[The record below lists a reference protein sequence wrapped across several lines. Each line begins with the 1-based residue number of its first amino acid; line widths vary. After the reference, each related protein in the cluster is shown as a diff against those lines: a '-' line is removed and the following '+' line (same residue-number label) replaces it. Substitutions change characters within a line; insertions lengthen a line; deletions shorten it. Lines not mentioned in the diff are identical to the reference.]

1 MELFKGSSFQGSRGQ
16 GEHAAQ
22 ASPTPMEKNYFFI
35 YDKEHP
41 QVDLFQAKYS
51 GKETYYGKL
60 FLSLTALQDIFIG
73 SGEIDKKDNRLVDM
87 FSYVITGS
95 DSKTWNIPGSSLKGC
110 IFTHLSMF
118 LRARS
123 TDFLS
128 AKEGPAKV
136 FFSDLP
142 MTSGAEA
149 FLKEIPARF
158 SPRAVPGNALLKLYK
173 KEYKKDTQ
181 PQGSYASEPGVESIQ
196 AIRTGSRFAGQL
208 HFKQL
213 DEYQITVLLL
223 ALADFPG
230 NGFNFKIGGAKNRA
244 MGLVRLDIDYDKSF
258 YAHTLKD
265 IAVKNVFPLA
275 SLKPNLEKAL
285 LQLKQDWPAL
295 EAIIKK
301 MQGEYG
307 Q

>member
-1 MELFKGSSFQGSRGQ
+1 MELFKGSSFPGSRGQ
-16 GEHAAQ
+16 GDQ
-22 ASPTPMEKNYFFI
+22 ASQPPMEKNYFFI
-35 YDKEHP
+35 YENEHP
-41 QVDLFQAKYS
+41 QIDLLPYEKGRGAA
-51 GKETYYGKL
+51 YYGKL

-73 SGEIDKKDNRLVDM
+73 GGEIDKSDAQLVDV
-87 FSYVITGS
+87 FSYVITGAGG
-95 DSKTWNIPGSSLKGC
+95 KTWNIPGSSLKGC

-118 LRARS
+118 LRTRS

-128 AKEGPAKV
+128 AGEGPAKV

-142 MTSGAEA
+142 MTPGSEA
-149 FLKEIPARF
+149 FRKEIPARF

-173 KEYKKDTQ
+173 KEYKKDTL
-181 PQGSYASEPGVESIQ
+181 PRGNYTTVPGVESIQ
-196 AIRTGSRFAGQL
+196 AIRTGARFEGQL

-230 NGFNFKIGGAKNRA
+230 HRFNFKIGGAKNRA
-244 MGLVRLDIDYDKSF
+244 MGLVRLEIDYEKSF
-258 YAHTLKD
+258 YARTLKD

-285 LQLKQDWPAL
+285 LQLKQDFPAL
-295 EAIIKK
+295 EVIIKK

>member
-1 MELFKGSSFQGSRGQ
+1 MDSSGHSGQ
-16 GEHAAQ
+16 GGQ
-22 ASPTPMEKNYFFI
+22 ASPIPPEKNYFFI

-41 QVDLFQAKYS
+41 QIDLFQAKYS

-60 FLSLTALQDIFIG
+60 FLSLTTLQDIFIG

-87 FSYVITGS
+87 FSYVITGG
-95 DSKTWNIPGSSLKGC
+95 DNKTWNIPGSSLKGC

-149 FLKEIPARF
+149 FRKEIPARF

-181 PQGSYASEPGVESIQ
+181 PQDRYTSEPGVESIQ
-196 AIRTGSRFAGQL
+196 AIRTGSRFEGQL

-230 NGFNFKIGGAKNRA
+230 NRFNFKIGGAKNRA
-244 MGLVRLDIDYDKSF
+244 MGLVRLEIDTEKSF
-258 YAHTLKD
+258 YAHTLKG
-265 IAVKNVFPLA
+265 IAVKNVFPLT

>member
-16 GEHAAQ
+16 GGQ
-22 ASPTPMEKNYFFI
+22 ASPPPMEKNYFFI

-41 QVDLFQAKYS
+41 QIDLLQARYS
-51 GKETYYGKL
+51 CKETYYGKL

-73 SGEIDKKDNRLVDM
+73 SGEIDKDAAQLVDV
-87 FSYVITGS
+87 FSYVSAGGGN
-95 DSKTWNIPGSSLKGC
+95 KTWNIPGSSLKGC

-118 LRARS
+118 LRTRS

-142 MTSGAEA
+142 MTAGTKA
-149 FLKEIPARF
+149 FRKEIPARF
-158 SPRAVPGNALLKLYK
+158 SPRAVPGNAVLKLYK

-181 PQGSYASEPGVESIQ
+181 PQPRGNYSSEPGVENIQ
-196 AIRTGSRFAGQL
+196 AIRTGSRFEGQL

-213 DEYQITVLLL
+213 DEYQIIVLLL

-230 NGFNFKIGGAKNRA
+230 HGFNFKIGGAKNRA
-244 MGLVRLDIDYDKSF
+244 MGLVRLEIDYEKSF

-285 LQLKQDWPAL
+285 LRLKQDYPAL